1 MQQCRIQCALPHARV
16 HPSHEKVRD
25 NVVVACDDF
34 LFVCYNK
41 NKTKQTNK
49 KMACL
54 AGGQF
59 VANGVWGKVFV
70 PPFGIHKLPAGADPM
85 QFVGKVQTMNNCEK
99 EYSAAKLFADASP
112 EFGVYPLLPPSLLSF
127 DRKFD
132 DSDDPYQHSF
142 KHEFDHPKEP
152 LGELIYPLA
161 TTPLQQVLIAPDD
174 VACFLRHLK
183 CMLRFVLSA
192 AQLSKIGIVHNDL
205 HLNNIMVLGQKTLVG
220 DTKSFFGSSLYVVFH
235 PTAYKAIDLG
245 KAEDLE
251 DRTFCETRFAGSLA
265 SGIWVAFRLQE
276 AFRSSERALH
286 LLSKRHVHEFRNC
299 ETFAALAVGVQSLF
313 EDAQLSFPV
322 EAAAVAAD
330 ETSASASFA
339 SSVVSARLRS
349 SPLSAVVRTHSRSSP
364 SRAQLKPQSP
374 KHKPKSPSPKHKPKS
389 NSKSTPAKP
398 KSPAT
403 SRVLR
408 ARK

>member
-1 MQQCRIQCALPHARV
+1 LETTSEREDLVNYARQK
-16 HPSHEKVRD
+16 SG
-25 NVVVACDDF
+25 
-34 LFVCYNK
+34 
-41 NKTKQTNK
+41 KTSGCFRRFCCLKCKQNETLNK
-49 KMACL
+49 KN
-54 AGGQF
+54 GKGQF
-59 VANGVWGKVFV
+59 IANGVWGKVFV

-85 QFVGKVQTMNNCEK
+85 QFVGKVQTMTNCET
-99 EYSAAKLFADASP
+99 EFDAAKLFADASP
-112 EFGVYPLLPPSLLSF
+112 EFGVYPLFPPSLLSF
-127 DRKFD
+127 DRNFD
-132 DSDDPYQHSF
+132 DSDDPYQQSY
-142 KHEFDHPKEP
+142 KREFDHPKEP

-192 AQLSKIGIVHNDL
+192 AQLSKVGIVHNDL

-220 DTKSFFGSSLYVVFH
+220 DTKSFFGSSLNVVFH

-265 SGIWVAFRLQE
+265 SGIWFAFRLQE
-276 AFRSSERALH
+276 AFRSSERVLH
-286 LLSKRHVHEFRNC
+286 SLSKRHVHEFRNC

-330 ETSASASFA
+330 EDVCVFVCVSCFGKA
-339 SSVVSARLRS
+339 SVVSALCCGPHTFS
-349 SPLSAVVRTHSRSSP
+349 FLSESRPVEAPVSK
-364 SRAQLKPQSP
+364 AQAQITV
-374 KHKPKSPSPKHKPKS
+374 
-389 NSKSTPAKP
+389 SKAQAQT
-398 KSPAT
+398 
-403 SRVLR
+403 
-408 ARK
+408 